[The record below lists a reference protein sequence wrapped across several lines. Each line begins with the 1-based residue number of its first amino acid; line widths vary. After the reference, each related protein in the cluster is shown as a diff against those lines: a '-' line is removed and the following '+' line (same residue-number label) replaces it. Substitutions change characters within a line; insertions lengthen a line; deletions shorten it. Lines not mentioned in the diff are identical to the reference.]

1 MKEVLDEVLRKEGGP
16 YRKGGGGCRRLKE
29 VEGGRRK
36 VSGTM
41 QQVPPYLNLQ
51 GP

>member
-16 YRKGGGGCRRLKE
+16 YRKGGG
-29 VEGGRRK
+29 RRK

-41 QQVPPYLNLQ
+41 N
-51 GP
+51 GS